1 MIIENRISEH
11 STNEGFILKAL
22 DEGKEDDSM
31 NYFSRNVIVKSDSFV
46 ETEDIISTLN
56 VIDYE
61 NEVVNKNC
69 LKGENRIIK
78 AVEIGQI

>member
-1 MIIENRISEH
+1 M
-11 STNEGFILKAL
+11 KAL